1 VNRFQRWLVRTVSR
15 FVPQLRRAVDQ
26 AGGTIERLSETV
38 AMYREQSEQQRDDVL
53 ARMTEMREAIAMASG
68 SWMGLQESAGSKVES
83 GAVVQLRER
92 LAELELALE
101 DRGWKRQLAL
111 ADTEFS
117 RYGIQQIILICRLMR
132 IKNPIIQRGILVS
145 AFYVFARGV
154 EVTSADESANE
165 VLTSFFNDPRNQSV
179 IGHTALVKKEAS
191 KFTDGNIFWAF
202 FTDVADGS
210 TVIRTIDPIE
220 ITEIITDPDDAGVP
234 WYYHRRWAQQQFD
247 EKTGIRQPVMKDA
260 WYVAMGHE
268 PPRGVTA
275 INQVKIMTDESGLFV
290 PILHDKDGE
299 LEKWH
304 FGCPRAYAAV
314 DWARAGKEML
324 ENYCTVLKAASRLTQ
339 QIKTKGGAPAIAN
352 LKQAFATTLASDG
365 SSPEQN
371 PPPNTA
377 STWISGPGTEY
388 SPIKTNGITTG
399 PDEGRRVFLMAYMVF
414 GLAEHFFADINSG
427 NLATATSLDRP
438 TQLMFEERQEQWKGT
453 FGRMATYVLQRSLR
467 APKGR
472 LREVCESK
480 GVDPDRLVVEVV
492 KGAKGTSPHI
502 RLYEATKESRAAA
515 VSVNVNF
522 PPIIE
527 GDIPALM
534 GALIEALTLNGF
546 EPTGIDQKTGIK
558 AALSMVAAFAN
569 IEIDVEGIIEE
580 MFPDAEYKKL
590 MDRTPQLK
598 FEQEQ
603 ALTPPPVPGAGAPG
617 AETPGIGAVPHPPAP
632 RKPRPKRVKTAEA
645 LREFHRALKAYKE
658 SKGRKPAA

>member
-1 VNRFQRWLVRTVSR
+1 LNSFQRWLVRTVSR

-53 ARMTEMREAIAMASG
+53 TRMTEMREAIAMASG
-68 SWMGLQESAGSKVES
+68 SWMGLQESAGTKVES

-154 EVTSADESANE
+154 KVTSDDKTANE

-210 TVIRTIDPIE
+210 TVVRTIDPIE

-234 WYYHRRWAQQQFD
+234 WYYHRRWAQQRFD
-247 EKTGIRQPVMKDA
+247 EKTGIRQPVMQDA

-268 PPRGVTA
+268 PPSGVTA
-275 INQVKIMTDESGLFV
+275 INQVKIMVDESGLFV

-365 SSPEQN
+365 SNPEQN

-438 TQLMFEERQEQWKGT
+438 TELMFSDRQGQWTGT
-453 FGRMATYVLQRSLR
+453 FVRMSQFVLERSLK

-472 LREVCESK
+472 LREAFAE
-480 GVDPDRLVVEVV
+480 
-492 KGAKGTSPHI
+492 
-502 RLYEATKESRAAA
+502 RAAQPK
-515 VSVNVNF
+515 VQDIPINVNW

-603 ALTPPPVPGAGAPG
+603 ALVPPPVPGAGVPG
-617 AETPGIGAVPHPPAP
+617 GETPGIGATPHPPAP
-632 RKPRPKRVKTAEA
+632 RKPRPKRVKTTESMA
-645 LREFHRALKAYKE
+645 LVVKALKALKE
-658 SKGRKPAA
+658 RKPAA